1 MAADVSE
8 EAVKILAELKA
19 PNLAQLVQ
27 NAVARYP
34 SMAEVLTRTAQHDP
48 VRDLWDEGKV
58 SWWKNVDLNNN
69 EKKGL
74 AHVRAKGSCA
84 GTRAFCKAVPRRTQG
99 FLGACSLRRLLL
111 VGRQTPDRS
120 HFNFD
125 CSKGS

>member
-58 SWWKNVDLNNN
+58 
-69 EKKGL
+69 
-74 AHVRAKGSCA
+74 R
-84 GTRAFCKAVPRRTQG
+84 
-99 FLGACSLRRLLL
+99 
-111 VGRQTPDRS
+111 
-120 HFNFD
+120 
-125 CSKGS
+125 